1 MNPYSLTSTLILTT
15 FLVPLVSSSID
26 DDFNQHEE
34 VIQDIPNLLTS
45 NASLSKSPGE
55 DLKLFCQYNDYNEDI
70 PVLWQYNS
78 VQYSLGVTKLYNQR
92 EFHVEITQ
100 GLGGGVRLIVPN
112 LSIND
117 SGLYTCKLGAANSK
131 SATFQI
137 HVQDDVN
144 SASVICSS
152 FKFIPLFALI
162 FSVFYWEKNWWKLTS
177 FLTENYKKCNKNS
190 MRHFAVIFKHYAIS
204 FRVRIDGHSVN
215 SRTSTWGRL

>member
-26 DDFNQHEE
+26 DDFNQREE

-162 FSVFYWEKNWWKLTS
+162 FSVFY
-177 FLTENYKKCNKNS
+177 
-190 MRHFAVIFKHYAIS
+190 
-204 FRVRIDGHSVN
+204 
-215 SRTSTWGRL
+215 

>member
-1 MNPYSLTSTLILTT
+1 MNPFSLTTLILTT
-15 FLVPLVSSSID
+15 FLVQLVSSSID

-55 DLKLFCQYNDYNEDI
+55 DLQLFCQYNDYNEDI

-78 VQYSLGVTKLYNQR
+78 VQYSLGLTKLYNQR
-92 EFHVEITQ
+92 EFQVEITQ

-137 HVQDDVN
+137 QVQDDVN
-144 SASVICSS
+144 SAYVICPS
-152 FKFIPLFALI
+152 FKFIPLLALL
-162 FSVFYWEKNWWKLTS
+162 FSVFY
-177 FLTENYKKCNKNS
+177 
-190 MRHFAVIFKHYAIS
+190 
-204 FRVRIDGHSVN
+204 
-215 SRTSTWGRL
+215 

>member
-162 FSVFYWEKNWWKLTS
+162 FSVFYWEKKLVKVDEL
-177 FLTENYKKCNKNS
+177 FDRKLQKNVTKILWDILQWFS
-190 MRHFAVIFKHYAIS
+190 STMQFHFELGLMVI
-204 FRVRIDGHSVN
+204 V
-215 SRTSTWGRL
+215 